1 MLTQIVTVAR
11 RNRDTLAA
19 DALGMAALMIMLV
32 AGLHL
37 PVLS

>member
-1 MLTQIVTVAR
+1 MLTQIVTAAR
-11 RNRDTLAA
+11 RNRDTLAS
-19 DALGMAALMIMLV
+19 DALGIASLMVMLV

>member
-1 MLTQIVTVAR
+1 MLNQIVTAAR

-19 DALGMAALMIMLV
+19 DALGIAALMVMLV

-37 PVLS
+37 PALP